1 MSTDASPPPISLI
14 WAMAENRVIGIDNR
28 LPWHLPADLKRF
40 RALTSG
46 HHILMGRKT
55 FESFPKPLPNRV
67 HIVITRDQ
75 AYRPPHDCIVVHS
88 IDEAFN
94 VARQDSEIF
103 IIGGASLYAQ
113 TVARADRLYLTL
125 IHTNANGDAKFPE
138 IDWGD
143 WKEVRRQEVAA
154 DEKNPYACS
163 FVDWVRA
170 NRARTA

>member
-1 MSTDASPPPISLI
+1 MTTSGEPPVSLI

-28 LPWHLPADLKRF
+28 LPWRLPADLKRF
-40 RALTSG
+40 RTLTSG

-67 HIVITRDQ
+67 HVVITRDRD
-75 AYRPPHDCIVVHS
+75 YRPRHECIVAHS
-88 IDEAFN
+88 IDEALQI
-94 VARQDSEIF
+94 ARQDSEIF

-125 IHTNANGDAKFPE
+125 IHAQIAGDTKFPE
-138 IDWGD
+138 IEWNDWE
-143 WKEVRRQEVAA
+143 EVGRQDAAA
-154 DEKNPYACS
+154 DETNPYAYS

-170 NRARTA
+170 KRAHPA